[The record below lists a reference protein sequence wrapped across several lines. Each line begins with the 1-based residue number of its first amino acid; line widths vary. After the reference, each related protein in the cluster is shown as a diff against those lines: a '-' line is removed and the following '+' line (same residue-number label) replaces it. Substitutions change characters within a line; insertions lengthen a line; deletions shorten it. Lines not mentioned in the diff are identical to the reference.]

1 MAVGDDRSTNRVK
14 EARGEP
20 PPLRLQTLRW
30 KRGDRADTQR
40 ARRWTRNGRLR
51 GVRRFQSP

>member
-40 ARRWTRNGRLR
+40 ARRWTRNGRL
-51 GVRRFQSP
+51 